1 MLDKCAS
8 VDEAIRLLSSY
19 DMHSDLG
26 GTYHLFITDK
36 SGRYVVVEWLDGEM
50 VTVEHPCCTNSVI
63 APGKHYGEGS
73 PDERFATIEQ
83 SLGKGTVTEK
93 DAMAVLENVKNNRMT
108 EWSCV
113 YNLDNFTI
121 SICLDSDY
129 SKVYTFKA
137 SDLK

>member
-26 GTYHLFITDK
+26 
-36 SGRYVVVEWLDGEM
+36 
-50 VTVEHPCCTNSVI
+50 
-63 APGKHYGEGS
+63 GKHYGEGS

-93 DAMAVLENVKNNRMT
+93 
-108 EWSCV
+108 
-113 YNLDNFTI
+113 
-121 SICLDSDY
+121 
-129 SKVYTFKA
+129 VYTFKA